1 MILWANF
8 LLSIAA
14 IIHLIL
20 RIYILILFGRV
31 VLSWIQI
38 PSLYSLAKVLYALTE
53 PALKPFR
60 RFVPPYKMGGLDIS
74 PMIVIILILFLDSFL
89 VSSLTQYARQLI
101 GSG

>member
-8 LLSIAA
+8 LQSIAA
-14 IIHLIL
+14 IFHLIF

-31 VLSWIQI
+31 LMSWIQI

-53 PALKPFR
+53 PVLKPIR

-74 PMIVIILILFLDSFL
+74 PMILIILILCLDSFL
-89 VSSLTQYARQLI
+89 VRSLSQYARLLV
-101 GSG
+101 GPG